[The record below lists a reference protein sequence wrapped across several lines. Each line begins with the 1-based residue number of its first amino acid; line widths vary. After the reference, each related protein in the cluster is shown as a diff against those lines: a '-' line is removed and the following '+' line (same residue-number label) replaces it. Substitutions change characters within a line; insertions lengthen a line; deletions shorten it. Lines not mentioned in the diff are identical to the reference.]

1 MTRHRVDRS
10 ADLKTRIRGAAEDLF
25 STAGYASTSVRD
37 IATAAGVDPSIVI
50 RHFGSKESLFVE
62 TVRLHI
68 NERNVLS
75 GPLDTVGRR
84 VVQKI
89 FTNPEEL
96 VRSRGA
102 FAALLRATD
111 NPDVRSLLTRELSA
125 SLITPIESRLPGP
138 KARLRAHIF
147 SAQLIGLFTALWV
160 IEDPVLVNAAPE
172 DLAAAYGHLL
182 QSALTGAL
190 PAEPAE
196 NVTRAGAPPA
206 A

>member
-37 IATAAGVDPSIVI
+37 IAACVGVDPSIVI

-62 TVRLHI
+62 TVRLRI
-68 NERNVLS
+68 NDRSVLS
-75 GPLDTVGRR
+75 GPLDTVGRS
-84 VVQKI
+84 VVREI
-89 FTNPEEL
+89 LTNPEEL

-102 FAALLRATD
+102 FSALLRASD
-111 NPDVRSLLTRELSA
+111 NADVRSLLMRELNA
-125 SLITPIESRLPGP
+125 SLITSLESRLSGQH
-138 KARLRAHIF
+138 ATLRAHIF

-160 IEDPVLVNAAPE
+160 IEDPVLVNADPE
-172 DLAAAYGHLL
+172 DLVAEYGHLL
-182 QSALTGAL
+182 QDALTGQL
-190 PAEPAE
+190 PTVNDAPTAD
-196 NVTRAGAPPA
+196 PPA